1 MRSFVSIAFKMIV
14 LTFYFFGISSQSIA
28 QNSAQNQASSQTAA
42 SAQVSA
48 TNNAKVPRKQ
58 TLNFEDELV
67 QGSAQKPDLFYLF
80 QRKDMNQGRLIKL
93 RQNFLPEMR
102 KTAEDVQRVRGGH

>member
-1 MRSFVSIAFKMIV
+1 MRFFVYINLKKIILCLAGIG
-14 LTFYFFGISSQSIA
+14 FFQFSYA
-28 QNSAQNQASSQTAA
+28 QNESA
-42 SAQVSA
+42 SAQPSA
-48 TNNAKVPRKQ
+48 KAARKQ

-67 QGSAQKPDLFYLF
+67 KGDAQKPDLFYLF

-102 KTAEDVQRVRGGH
+102 KTTEDIQRVRGGH

>member
-1 MRSFVSIAFKMIV
+1 MSTDFKILIFIFMLSFTS
-14 LTFYFFGISSQSIA
+14 LESYA
-28 QNSAQNQASSQTAA
+28 QNETS
-42 SAQVSA
+42 
-48 TNNAKVPRKQ
+48 NAVVKSTRKQ

-102 KTAEDVQRVRGGH
+102 KTTEDIQRVRGGH

>member
-1 MRSFVSIAFKMIV
+1 MSLDFKILILIFSIVGFS
-14 LTFYFFGISSQSIA
+14 T
-28 QNSAQNQASSQTAA
+28 QAISQTETA
-42 SAQVSA
+42 VEGA
-48 TNNAKVPRKQ
+48 TAKVAKKQ

-67 QGSAQKPDLFYLF
+67 QGTAQKPDLFYLF

-102 KTAEDVQRVRGGH
+102 KTTEDIQRVRGGH

>member
-1 MRSFVSIAFKMIV
+1 MRFFVSIDFKI
-14 LTFYFFGISSQSIA
+14 LILIFFVTGVNSNLHA
-28 QNSAQNQASSQTAA
+28 QTEPVANPQIEAAKPSAPAA
-42 SAQVSA
+42 LKFS
-48 TNNAKVPRKQ
+48 RKQ

-67 QGSAQKPDLFYLF
+67 QGTAQKPDLFYLF

-102 KTAEDVQRVRGGH
+102 KTTEDIQRVRGGH

>member
-1 MRSFVSIAFKMIV
+1 MKKIIIIFVTLSLSHAAFA
-14 LTFYFFGISSQSIA
+14 QSEA
-28 QNSAQNQASSQTAA
+28 QSA
-42 SAQVSA
+42 SAKSA
-48 TNNAKVPRKQ
+48 RKQ

-67 QGSAQKPDLFYLF
+67 QGNAQKPDLFYLF

-102 KTAEDVQRVRGGH
+102 KTTEDIQRVRGGN

>member
-1 MRSFVSIAFKMIV
+1 MKKLIIIFVTLNLSHVGFAQ
-14 LTFYFFGISSQSIA
+14 TEAQSGP
-28 QNSAQNQASSQTAA
+28 
-42 SAQVSA
+42 
-48 TNNAKVPRKQ
+48 AKSPRKQ

-67 QGSAQKPDLFYLF
+67 QGNAQKPDLFYLF

-102 KTAEDVQRVRGGH
+102 KTTEDIQRVRGGN